1 MWKKK
6 IEFLLKPTRPVL
18 YPPNTLVGNERW
30 FLLNLRHSLTQEK
43 NGADTVNFNVM
54 RNLNSVH
61 SCRRNLLG
69 NNESDAYS
77 NIKCHRTNIEI
88 SNFIIIGCDDYWLLI
103 EIKVT
108 CHLFAADFMWNYFR
122 RTPFCSRMYDT
133 LIDVPIQKC
142 RRQMVILAEKRN
154 LGETYSFF
162 LFRSHLR

>member
-1 MWKKK
+1 MKDGFFS
-6 IEFLLKPTRPVL
+6 ICVT
-18 YPPNTLVGNERW
+18 
-30 FLLNLRHSLTQEK
+30 HSHRK
-43 NGADTVNFNVM
+43 RTVNFNVM
-54 RNLNSVH
+54 SNSNSVH
-61 SCRRNLLG
+61 SCSRNLLG

-162 LFRSHLR
+162 FISKPPALADAAFIRTLPPRLPCLLYIDYITYR